1 MKLFLPFLFCLTFL
15 SAKTSSLTDE
25 SCENCQVVLPKKRVE
40 NELTTILFKLKAYK
54 KKKDSELETLRR
66 KILSIENRFANYK
79 SNKEQEIEELKK
91 RQTNSSALSI
101 LKDKN
106 QKIKELQ
113 QQLAST
119 KEQLSQKND
128 IITYLNQKLTK
139 ENQPQLST
147 IIQEGTSEK
156 WIKITVDNDLNIYD
170 LALKYY
176 GDSQE
181 YTRIY
186 TANQNTIDTSYQIRN
201 GMSLKIPVTE
211 NFIEQPMMINTN

>member
-54 KKKDSELETLRR
+54 KKKDSELETLRQ

-79 SNKEQEIEELKK
+79 SKKEQEIEELKK

-147 IIQEGTSEK
+147 IIQKGTSEK

>member
-79 SNKEQEIEELKK
+79 SKKEQEIEELKK

-147 IIQEGTSEK
+147 IIQKGTSEK